1 MPDSIYSPEITR
13 IFDQVRTGELQFFP
27 SPTDWRDV
35 WIYFILIDRFNNPA
49 APPRVSPWDGAHNTF
64 QGGTFNGIREQLDYL
79 RQMGVGGLW
88 LSPVLKNCQYDDHS
102 YHGYGI
108 QDFISIDPR
117 FASAPDKAEDELRQL
132 VDAAHQRGMY
142 VIFDVVLNHTGN
154 VFAYE
159 GGQSVTSWRD
169 DPPYTIW
176 WRDEK
181 GNARPDWTQLPENLS
196 PDAGIW
202 PKELQRNEYFRRRG
216 NAFSR
221 GGDLSEMAGDFYSLR
236 EFVTGYKRPGKK
248 HGGLHPV
255 RETLIRAYQ
264 YLMARFDVDGYRI
277 DTLKYVEPEFAMW
290 FGNAMREFALSI
302 GKANFFTFGE
312 IYDDE
317 EKIARFIGRNPLES
331 TDLIGVDAAL
341 DFPLYFTLPGAAK
354 GQRAPSDV
362 INTFE
367 QRRKVQ
373 AGYISSHGEASRYF
387 VTFLDNHDQNQRF
400 YYVDP
405 GDPQRYEDQFTL
417 GLGCLFTLQGIPC
430 IYYGT
435 EQGLHGSGDSMEH
448 TREALWGKA
457 GVATFDPTHRFY
469 QDIQRLT
476 AVRQRQPALRYGRQY
491 FRPIS
496 GNGME
501 FGVSRSA
508 PGVLAYSRILNDQEV
523 VIIANTSTTSG
534 WQGEVIVDYALHPT
548 GEVFQVVYSNQPAH
562 VTVPPNPVFEKLQG
576 TMHVE
581 EVDGTRTYGP
591 ARAVRVSLQPMEIQV
606 LAADSMFVTDS
617 S

>member
-1 MPDSIYSPEITR
+1 MPDSIDSPEIKR
-13 IFDQVRTGELQFFP
+13 IFDQARAGQLPFFP

-49 APPRVSPWDGAHNTF
+49 APPRVTPWDGAHDTF

-79 RQMGVGGLW
+79 REMGVGALW
-88 LSPVLKNCQYDDHS
+88 LSPVLKNCQYDVHS

-159 GGQSVTSWRD
+159 GGQSVIGWRD
-169 DPPYTIW
+169 DPPYAIW
-176 WRDEK
+176 WRDEDGK
-181 GNARPDWTQLPENLS
+181 ARPDWTQLPANLS

-202 PKELQRNEYFRRRG
+202 PKELQHNGYFRRQG

-221 GGDLSEMAGDFYSLR
+221 SGELSEMAGDFYSLK
-236 EFVTGYKRPGKK
+236 EFVTSYKRPGKK

-255 RETLIRAYQ
+255 REVLIRAYQ
-264 YLMARFDVDGYRI
+264 YLIARFDVDGYRV

-302 GKANFFTFGE
+302 GKENFFTFGE

-317 EKIARFIGRNPLES
+317 EKIARFIGRNPLEA

-341 DFPLYFTLPGAAK
+341 DFPLFFSLSGAAK
-354 GQRAPSDV
+354 GQRAPSAV
-362 INTFE
+362 IDTFE
-367 QRRKVQ
+367 RRRKVQ
-373 AGYISSHGEASRYF
+373 AGYISSHGEASKYF
-387 VTFLDNHDQNQRF
+387 VIFLDNHDQNQRF

-405 GDPQRYEDQFTL
+405 GDPQRYDDQFTL
-417 GLGCLFTLQGIPC
+417 GLGCLFSLQGIPC
-430 IYYGT
+430 LYYGS
-435 EQGLHGSGDSMEH
+435 EQGLHGSGDSLEH

-457 GVATFDPTHRFY
+457 GVFDPTHRFY

-476 AVRQRQPALRYGRQY
+476 TIRQREPALRYGRQY

-496 GNGME
+496 GNGLE

-523 VIIANTSTTSG
+523 VIVANTSTTSD
-534 WQGEVIVDYALHPT
+534 WHGEVIVDYALHPA
-548 GEVFQVVYSNQPAH
+548 GETFLVIYSNHSAPA
-562 VTVPPNPVFEKLQG
+562 TPGPVSEKIQG
-576 TMHVE
+576 TIRVE

-591 ARAVRVSLQPMEIQV
+591 AHTIRVTLHPMEIQV
-606 LAADSMFVTDS
+606 LATG
-617 S
+617 